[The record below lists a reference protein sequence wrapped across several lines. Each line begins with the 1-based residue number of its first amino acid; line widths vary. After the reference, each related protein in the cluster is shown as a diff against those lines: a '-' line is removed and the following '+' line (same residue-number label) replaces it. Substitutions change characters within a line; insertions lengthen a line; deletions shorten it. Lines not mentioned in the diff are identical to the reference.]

1 MDEVKIFFDTLIPN
15 SSDFELYVRILFQ
28 VILLTSSAVFS
39 GSETAMFSLS
49 RIDLQKL
56 RQSRHKDSESLH
68 AMLDEPR
75 RLIISILCG
84 NELVNIASA
93 VNMTGILL
101 LLFGGQDVAWINILI
116 MVPLLLLMGEV
127 TPKTIAVSYPIKF
140 ATRITAKILPQW
152 MIYIT
157 PLREIVRIVADR
169 VTTMVVGDAV
179 DRENILQPDELRTL
193 LEEGEK
199 TGIID
204 ATERVL
210 IDNVLEASETDISR
224 IMTPGPRILLLNAD
238 LPAPE
243 LIEQF
248 RSHRHPRIPVYKG
261 HWDNVIGF
269 IHSEDIL
276 KLVRG
281 GSDLSK
287 VTLNMILKPAHY
299 VPPTKKVD
307 EMFDYFQAHNTR
319 VAIIL
324 GEYGEVS
331 GIVTM
336 KDVLKFIFG
345 EISGKMVGQ
354 EYYKEDDENSYTVPG
369 DMRLTDFYNLTN
381 FDIEDTVM
389 STIGGVAFRLF
400 DRLPEPGDQIT
411 YEGFRFTVK
420 QRSGLRISQLQVQKI
435 SSSNKH
441 NDEDTDSNTDI
452 FTETVIDLETD
463 IETETVIDTE
473 TVTDP
478 ETDIE
483 TEKVIDSE
491 TAIDTETDIETAKE
505 SSSISIEDQK
515 ALPQEQK
522 PPSVKKKKNKK
533 KAVVLDATDIKKQS
547 ESHSASDDD
556 QVSLPDDSPNR
567 KPDDKPELGD
577 K

>member
-1 MDEVKIFFDTLIPN
+1 MEEVRIFFVTLMPD
-15 SSDFELYVRILFQ
+15 SSDLELYIRIMFQ

-101 LLFGGQDVAWINILI
+101 LLFGDQDVAWINILI

-157 PLREIVRIVADR
+157 PLREVVRMVADR

-324 GEYGEVS
+324 GEYGEVT

-389 STIGGVAFRLF
+389 ATIGGVAFRLF

-411 YEGFRFTVK
+411 HEGFRFTVK

-435 SSSNKH
+435 SSSNKQ
-441 NDEDTDSNTDI
+441 DDDDNTDVV
-452 FTETVIDLETD
+452 TVTVIDSETD
-463 IETETVIDTE
+463 IETETVIDPK
-473 TVTDP
+473 TD
-478 ETDIE
+478 TD
-483 TEKVIDSE
+483 TEK
-491 TAIDTETDIETAKE
+491 AIDTETDIKTAQE
-505 SSSISIEDQK
+505 SPTASEQDQK
-515 ALPQEQK
+515 ALPNEQK
-522 PPSVKKKKNKK
+522 SSTVKKKKKK
-533 KAVVLDATDIKKQS
+533 KKPVALKSTDIIRQNKA
-547 ESHSASDDD
+547 HSVSDSDD
-556 QVSLPDDSPNR
+556 QVSLPDDSPDT
-567 KPDDKPELGD
+567 KLDDQPELGD